1 MLIEK
6 SCHAVATVTLCCDI
20 ERCKVLQKQ
29 AGQQLRP
36 GEPWIIA
43 KMPTFRLGIDRLPSC
58 LIGLAKLLRC
68 FSGALRSVGS
78 GHWIIGVRLTS
89 SCAARIAVCF
99 SLVLCLASSW
109 IEASAV
115 GKERT
120 AATSWSYQRASLEK
134 TIVNKRELF
143 AFCKQKIGQI
153 IWMYIL

>member
-1 MLIEK
+1 
-6 SCHAVATVTLCCDI
+6 
-20 ERCKVLQKQ
+20 
-29 AGQQLRP
+29 
-36 GEPWIIA
+36 
-43 KMPTFRLGIDRLPSC
+43 MP
-58 LIGLAKLLRC
+58 A
-68 FSGALRSVGS
+68 
-78 GHWIIGVRLTS
+78 LTS

-115 GKERT
+115 GRART
-120 AATSWSYQRASLEK
+120 TATSWSYQRASFEK